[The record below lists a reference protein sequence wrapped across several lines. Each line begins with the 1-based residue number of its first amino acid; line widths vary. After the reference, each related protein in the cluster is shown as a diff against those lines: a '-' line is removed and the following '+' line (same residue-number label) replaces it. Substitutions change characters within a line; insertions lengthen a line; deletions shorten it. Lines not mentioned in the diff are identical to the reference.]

1 MNSSQRALA
10 IALVV
15 GAGLAAGFLSYRL
28 QSSRPLLSS
37 AGPPR
42 AGVSADADA
51 AAPGADAP
59 GAIAPEAPPPLRPV
73 PTTMPDL
80 ELPDLS
86 GKARSLRSFGGR
98 PLIINF
104 WATWC
109 APCRREIPL
118 LRELRQRYR
127 ADQLEIVGIAVDF
140 SSAVQEY
147 LRYTPIDYP
156 LLVGEQQGLAAAEQ
170 FGMEPVLPFSVFADT
185 QGRIVAVKVGELHRE
200 EADFILTE
208 IRNVDKGQI
217 GLSQARE
224 QIEAQLKE
232 LAVQRA
238 TAQQK
243 GG

>member
-10 IALVV
+10 TALVV

-28 QSSRPLLSS
+28 QSSRPLLPS

-51 AAPGADAP
+51 PGEDAP
-59 GAIAPEAPPPLRPV
+59 GAVAPEAPPRPV

-80 ELPDLS
+80 ELPDLA

-127 ADQLEIVGIAVDF
+127 ADQLEIVGIAVDI
-140 SSAVQEY
+140 SAAVQEY

-185 QGRIVAVKVGELHRE
+185 QGRIVAVKVGELHRD

-208 IRNVDKGQI
+208 IREVDKGQI
-217 GLSQARE
+217 GLAQARE

-238 TAQQK
+238 KAQQN

>member
-28 QSSRPLLSS
+28 QSSRPLLPS

-51 AAPGADAP
+51 PGEDAP
-59 GAIAPEAPPPLRPV
+59 GAVAPEAPPRPV

-80 ELPDLS
+80 ELPDLA

-185 QGRIVAVKVGELHRE
+185 QGRIVAVKVGELHRD

-208 IRNVDKGQI
+208 IREVDKGQI
-217 GLSQARE
+217 GLAQARE

-238 TAQQK
+238 KAQQN

>member
-1 MNSSQRALA
+1 VNSSQRALA

-28 QSSRPLLSS
+28 QSSRPLLPS

-51 AAPGADAP
+51 PGEDAP
-59 GAIAPEAPPPLRPV
+59 GAVAPEAPPRPV

-80 ELPDLS
+80 ELPDLA

-185 QGRIVAVKVGELHRE
+185 QGRIVAVKVGELHRD

-208 IRNVDKGQI
+208 IREVDKGQI
-217 GLSQARE
+217 GLAQARE

-238 TAQQK
+238 KAQQN

>member
-10 IALVV
+10 TALVV

-28 QSSRPLLSS
+28 QSSRPLLPS

-51 AAPGADAP
+51 PGEDAP
-59 GAIAPEAPPPLRPV
+59 GAVAPEAPPRPV

-80 ELPDLS
+80 ELPDLA

-185 QGRIVAVKVGELHRE
+185 QGRIVAVKVGELHRD

-208 IRNVDKGQI
+208 IREVDKGQI
-217 GLSQARE
+217 GLAQARE

-238 TAQQK
+238 KAQQN

>member
-10 IALVV
+10 TALVV

-28 QSSRPLLSS
+28 QSSRPLLPS

-51 AAPGADAP
+51 PGEDGPGAV
-59 GAIAPEAPPPLRPV
+59 APEAPPRPV

-80 ELPDLS
+80 ELPDLA

-217 GLSQARE
+217 GLAQARE

-238 TAQQK
+238 KAQQN